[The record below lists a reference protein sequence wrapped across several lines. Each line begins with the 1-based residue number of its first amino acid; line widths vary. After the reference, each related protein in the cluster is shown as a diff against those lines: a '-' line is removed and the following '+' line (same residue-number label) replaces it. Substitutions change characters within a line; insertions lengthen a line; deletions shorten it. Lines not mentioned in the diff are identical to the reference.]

1 MADKGTSRPA
11 KIILGA
17 ERRKLRQDLRQAKG
31 DIRDFG
37 NDAAKSIRSSL
48 GTAFAG
54 ALSVASIGGG
64 AEVVRQVVGQE
75 RALARLA
82 IQAGVSDE
90 AARNLSSSMRRI
102 SDETGI
108 AQDALIAGATQ
119 IVTLTGDFDLAR
131 GSAQALA
138 IAAQGTGASMED
150 LAGVAAAAG
159 TNFGIAGNKIGY
171 ALDILATQGK
181 AGSVELKDLST
192 LLPTASAQMA
202 MFADKGDRA
211 VAVLGAALQ
220 VTKRS
225 TGTASEAATA
235 FNALGKAF
243 IANAAKIKKE
253 TGFDPFRLDPKT
265 KRKTLKSIEEII
277 QGIGKSKAGR
287 DPTRLIKMLG
297 TEEAFKSFNALTTN
311 WKDFQG
317 LIAQGLAG
325 GGAIEADFR
334 RYIETPAGRIDSAWN
349 RAKNSLQ
356 RAVTP
361 DRVEMLAD
369 ATEGF
374 AAALGFAVDHA
385 SELVRLLAAIKMAQ
399 IALSTHRWAT
409 ALSGVVAQ
417 AGGAN
422 SKLGAA
428 AGALQGMSA
437 STAGLVSKLGRA
449 ASGAAGIGAAFM
461 GAYEATSL
469 VVDALGLFEDK
480 TRTFATADDP
490 NQEAS
495 KRTRHR
501 EQAQAKVAE
510 LTAERNRQARFA
522 GMQAGPGVSPKLIA
536 NAQAKMSELDKQI
549 ATEQHALEQARGAE
563 LAATILERDKARGT
577 EASDDVLA
585 ALQQQALISQTG
597 SPGVLQL
604 PDDEVLRQFAPEAQN
619 LPAAQLD
626 TLIKLMEQQ
635 VGETARQ
642 RQLQERVAATR
653 IGEGPLAS
661 SHVSAPRT
669 GTAPR

>member
-17 ERRKLRQDLRQAKG
+17 ERRKLRQDLKQAKG

-37 NDAAKSIRSSL
+37 HDAAKSIRSSL

-54 ALSVASIGGG
+54 ALSVASLGGG
-64 AEVVRQVVGQE
+64 VEVARQVVGQE

-131 GSAQALA
+131 ASAQALA
-138 IAAQGTGASMED
+138 IAAQGTGASMEE

-171 ALDILATQGK
+171 VLDILATQGK

-202 MFADKGDRA
+202 MFADKGERG

-220 VTKRS
+220 ITKRS
-225 TGTASEAATA
+225 TGTAAEAATA

-243 IANAAKIKKE
+243 VANAARIKKE
-253 TGFDPFRLDPKT
+253 TGFDPFRVDPKT
-265 KRKTLKSIEEII
+265 KRKTLKSIEAII
-277 QGIGKSKAGR
+277 EGIGKSKAGQ

-311 WKDFQG
+311 WKDFQS

-325 GGAIEADFR
+325 GGAIEADFKR
-334 RYIETPAGRIDSAWN
+334 FVETPAGRIDAAWN
-349 RAKNSLQ
+349 RAANSLQ

-361 DRVEMLAD
+361 ERVEMLAD

-374 AAALGFAVDHA
+374 ASALGFAVDHA
-385 SELVRLLAAIKMAQ
+385 GELVRLLAAIKMAQ

-422 SKLGAA
+422 TKLGAA
-428 AGALQGMSA
+428 AGALKGMD
-437 STAGLVSKLGRA
+437 AGTGAVVSKLGRA
-449 ASGAAGIGAAFM
+449 VSSAAGLGAAFM

-469 VVDALGLFEDK
+469 VVEALGLFEDK

-510 LTAERNRQARFA
+510 LTAQRNRLASFEGSA
-522 GMQAGPGVSPKLIA
+522 GSPA
-536 NAQAKMSELDKQI
+536 FHERRRAQMADLDEKI
-549 ATEQHALEQARGAE
+549 ATEQHFLEQARGAE
-563 LAATILERDKARGT
+563 LAATIFERDKARGT

-585 ALQQQALISQTG
+585 ALQQQALIGQTG
-597 SPGVLQL
+597 STGVLQL

-635 VGETARQ
+635 VAETARQ
-642 RQLQERVAATR
+642 RQLQERVASTR
-653 IGEGPLAS
+653 LGEGPLAN
-661 SHVSAPRT
+661 SHASAPRT
-669 GTAPR
+669 GTSPR